1 MDMSVNTN
9 LAMAHSAPAAKPIEL
24 DPTPRRGALYR
35 VRHEGKTSYLFGTIH
50 VGKQGFFPLEPEVTR
65 ALADSKTLVLELDV
79 RANEPFQLAL
89 AKYARYAPGDSIRNH
104 LTPASLIVLSEAL
117 AKANMTMQTIEA
129 YKPWLVANIL
139 VGMEIERHGYQRRH
153 GVESFLLAAAVKQNK
168 KVHELES
175 ADYQLSL
182 FDTLDDVQQ
191 ETYMREQLAELA
203 SGVALKKSAG
213 LIDAWS
219 VADVPGITAAWQEL
233 VSGDTVSAG
242 FMEQT
247 LLGKRNPEMAS
258 SIEQIMQSDQVAFVG
273 VGLLHLL
280 GDNGLPQLLR
290 QRGYDVEKMY

>member
-9 LAMAHSAPAAKPIEL
+9 LAVADSAPVAGPIQL
-24 DPTPRRGALYR
+24 PRRGALYR

-50 VGKQGFFPLEPEVTR
+50 VGKQGYFPLEPEVTR
-65 ALADSKTLVLELDV
+65 ALADAQTLVLELDV
-79 RANEPFQLAL
+79 RANESFQLAL

-104 LTPASLIVLSEAL
+104 LTPATLIVLAEAL
-117 AKANMTMQTIEA
+117 AKANLPMQSIEG

-153 GVESFLLAAAVKQNK
+153 GVENFLLAAAVTQNK

-203 SGVALKKSAG
+203 SGAALKKSAG

-219 VADVPGITAAWQEL
+219 VADASGIKAAWQEL
-233 VSGDTVSAG
+233 VTGDTVSAD
-242 FMEQT
+242 FMERT
-247 LLGKRNPEMAS
+247 LLGRRNPEMAS
-258 SIEQIMQSDQVAFVG
+258 SIEQIMQTEQVAFVG